1 MPRTRQR
8 NRGSRSECCLFT
20 KPFDAP
26 EMIEIRRTA
35 DLHEVRLNKL
45 IKNHAAVIRA
55 VASDRRNNEN
65 TLARIKRDHARNLTM
80 ADRASMRVAVD
91 EAS

>member
-1 MPRTRQR
+1 
-8 NRGSRSECCLFT
+8 
-20 KPFDAP
+20 
-26 EMIEIRRTA
+26 MIEIRRTA
-35 DLHEVRLNKL
+35 DLHEVRLNKF
-45 IKNHAAVIRA
+45 IKHAAVIRA

-65 TLARIKRDHARNLTM
+65 TLARIKRDHARNLTA